1 MKKLLYLLLIASS
14 ISCTS
19 PTSSNS
25 ESTDS
30 NFQDSTLSNKELL
43 NKVDTI
49 NFTGAD
55 GLKQGKWIENNY
67 SKNPS
72 EGVYKNSIKEGVWTE
87 YYNQQR
93 KKVKSRIT
101 YFDGKMQGAAVLF
114 DSITSD
120 STIGT
125 YLENKFIPNS
135 KNEKQ

>member
-93 KKVKSRIT
+93 TKVKSRIT
-101 YFDGKMQGAAVLF
+101 FVNGNMEGAAVLF

-120 STIGT
+120 STIGK

-135 KNEKQ
+135 KK

>member
-1 MKKLLYLLLIASS
+1 MKKLLCLLLIASS

-25 ESTDS
+25 DSTDS
-30 NFQDSTLSNKELL
+30 NTQDSTLSNEELL
-43 NKVDTI
+43 AKVDTI

-55 GLKQGKWIENNY
+55 GLKQGKWIENTY

-72 EGVYKNSIKEGVWTE
+72 EGLYKNNFKDGIWTE

-93 KKVKSRIT
+93 TKVKSRIT
-101 YFDGKMQGAAVLF
+101 FVNGNMQGAAVLF

-125 YLENKFIPNS
+125 YLEKKIIPNS
-135 KNEKQ
+135 KK